1 MAFRT
6 DVRSNQSI
14 FEFWK
19 RYAFKQRKCKKKENY
34 ISKENASNLKRTFEN
49 KRRASM
55 HNYASNEENID
66 GIEKHQMKSYQS
78 KVKRDRNESTARI
91 AF

>member
-1 MAFRT
+1 MNSERDT
-6 DVRSNQSI
+6 VSNR
-14 FEFWK
+14 EK
-19 RYAFKQRKCKKKENY
+19 AKKKENY

-49 KRRASM
+49 KRRDSM
-55 HNYASNEENID
+55 HNYASNEENIN

-78 KVKRDRNESTARI
+78 KVKRDRIESTARI

>member
-1 MAFRT
+1 LNSER
-6 DVRSNQSI
+6 DRVSNR
-14 FEFWK
+14 EK
-19 RYAFKQRKCKKKENY
+19 AKKKENY

-55 HNYASNEENID
+55 HNYASNEENIN

>member
-1 MAFRT
+1 
-6 DVRSNQSI
+6 
-14 FEFWK
+14 
-19 RYAFKQRKCKKKENY
+19 
-34 ISKENASNLKRTFEN
+34 
-49 KRRASM
+49 M
-55 HNYASNEENID
+55 HNYASNEENIN

>member
-1 MAFRT
+1 MNSER
-6 DVRSNQSI
+6 DRVSNK
-14 FEFWK
+14 EK
-19 RYAFKQRKCKKKENY
+19 ANKKENY

-55 HNYASNEENID
+55 HNYASNEENIN

>member
-1 MAFRT
+1 MNSER
-6 DVRSNQSI
+6 DVLSSK
-14 FEFWK
+14 EK
-19 RYAFKQRKCKKKENY
+19 AKKKENY

-55 HNYASNEENID
+55 HNYASNEENIN

>member
-1 MAFRT
+1 MNSER
-6 DVRSNQSI
+6 DRVSNR
-14 FEFWK
+14 EK
-19 RYAFKQRKCKKKENY
+19 AKKKENY

-55 HNYASNEENID
+55 HNYASNEENIN

>member
-1 MAFRT
+1 
-6 DVRSNQSI
+6 VSNK
-14 FEFWK
+14 EK
-19 RYAFKQRKCKKKENY
+19 AKKKENY

-55 HNYASNEENID
+55 HNYASNEENIN

>member
-1 MAFRT
+1 LNSER
-6 DVRSNQSI
+6 DRVSNK
-14 FEFWK
+14 EK
-19 RYAFKQRKCKKKENY
+19 AKKKENY

>member
-1 MAFRT
+1 LNREPKARHNAARGQG
-6 DVRSNQSI
+6 RSMGALRSCSKLIKKKAN
-14 FEFWK
+14 EK
-19 RYAFKQRKCKKKENY
+19 KAKKKENY

-55 HNYASNEENID
+55 HNYASNEENIN

-78 KVKRDRNESTARI
+78 KVKR
-91 AF
+91 

>member
-1 MAFRT
+1 MNSER
-6 DVRSNQSI
+6 DRVSNKEKS
-14 FEFWK
+14 
-19 RYAFKQRKCKKKENY
+19 KKKENY

-55 HNYASNEENID
+55 HNYASNEENINE
-66 GIEKHQMKSYQS
+66 IEKNQMKSYQS
-78 KVKRDRNESTARI
+78 KVKRDRIESTARI

>member
-1 MAFRT
+1 LNSERDRF
-6 DVRSNQSI
+6 SNK
-14 FEFWK
+14 EK
-19 RYAFKQRKCKKKENY
+19 AKKKENY

-55 HNYASNEENID
+55 HNYASNEENIN

-78 KVKRDRNESTARI
+78 KVKRDRIESTARI